1 MREAHGDKAI
11 GLITGFCPKLF
22 HRQLCQA
29 AGGQRVDAAADTQY
43 QYLEA
48 RVAQALLDKRLAL
61 FDLRH
66 QCGGV
71 GKGRHNIKCRSDF
84 GLAVAHFKVLTGS
97 KTSGLCRLRSRN
109 AGGNASSVSV
119 MTKLTLNRL

>member
-1 MREAHGDKAI
+1 MFVVLGAVREAHGDKAI

-22 HRQLCQA
+22 HRQLCQT

-43 QYLEA
+43 QNLEA
-48 RVAQALLDKRLAL
+48 RVAKALLDERLAL
-61 FDLRH
+61 VDLRD

-71 GKGRHNIKCRSDF
+71 GKGRHNVQCGSDF

-97 KTSGLCRLRSRN
+97 RTSG
-109 AGGNASSVSV
+109 
-119 MTKLTLNRL
+119 